1 MELNRKLPGDA
12 FEVELT
18 SIRMRM
24 RQQAR
29 EIISQVF
36 MSEEETRAL
45 LESQITQA
53 VSQIDWAVIV
63 RKELTTQVTLEA
75 RKLVE
80 SIATQT
86 MWDREVLKLIKG
98 RLIKALK
105 SENDE

>member
-18 SIRMRM
+18 SIQMRM

-45 LESQITQA
+45 LESQITHA
-53 VSQIDWAVIV
+53 VSQIDWAEIV

-86 MWDREVLKLIKG
+86 MWDRDVLKLIKV

-105 SENDE
+105 SENHE